1 MLITQP
7 QLNPGLL
14 FYQQVLLAVIGP
26 PIMTGIW
33 WILAGGLATSK
44 NRVVQNSTDRVAFLT
59 ILLLTYF
66 VAISITLYA
75 HSVHR

>member
-1 MLITQP
+1 MLVKQP
-7 QLNPGLL
+7 GINVALP

-33 WILAGGLATSK
+33 WLLAGGLATSK
-44 NRVVQNSTDRVAFLT
+44 NSVVRNSTDRVAFVT

-66 VAISITLYA
+66 IMISITLYER
-75 HSVHR
+75 HVRR